1 MKPGCGIMLR
11 TFEPQ
16 YPATRGRTLK
26 CSMALAM
33 VGLSIA
39 RSSSSWAGVSLAG
52 MRLLVGV
59 WCRCTLAARHPA
71 RSASGRLRGAPAI
84 IAWQPGCVSIVT
96 IGKFDG
102 VHLGHRSLLRQM
114 ADYAHARGVDAC
126 VVTFDRHPFEVL
138 RPAAAPLRLSTVSEK
153 VRLLRQAGADAV
165 WVCPFT
171 LELARLEP
179 AEFIALVRERW
190 PLQELWVGEGF
201 ALGRN

>member
-1 MKPGCGIMLR
+1 M
-11 TFEPQ
+11 
-16 YPATRGRTLK
+16 
-26 CSMALAM
+26 
-33 VGLSIA
+33 
-39 RSSSSWAGVSLAG
+39 
-52 MRLLVGV
+52 
-59 WCRCTLAARHPA
+59 
-71 RSASGRLRGAPAI
+71 
-84 IAWQPGCVSIVT
+84 T

-114 ADYAHARGVDAC
+114 ADYAHTRGLEAC

-138 RPAAAPLRLSTVSEK
+138 RPTAAPLRLSTVSEK

-171 LELARLEP
+171 AELARLEP

-201 ALGRN
+201 ALGRNRVGTTDVLRALAEEQGWRLRVLQPAEVDAEPVSSTRIRALLSAGRAAEAERLLGRPIGAMLTAA